1 MLKMSLITLSEITR
15 TVTCRSIR
23 TSAFLLML
31 LVVGCGSPVVKTLA
45 TEEGLASFYSTEFH
59 GRRTSNGESFDKD
72 GMTAAHR
79 SFPFNTVLRVTNL
92 KNGMKVD
99 VRVND
104 RGPVKPERI
113 IDLTFAAAKE
123 IDMVRDGLARVRVE
137 VLEWGN

>member
-1 MLKMSLITLSEITR
+1 MSK
-15 TVTCRSIR
+15 
-23 TSAFLLML
+23 ML
-31 LVVGCGSPVVKTLA
+31 LIILNGITKTAICKRTHWWALLFILFLTGCGSPVMKTLA

-59 GRRTSNGESFDKD
+59 GRPTSNGESFDKN

-79 SFPFNTVLRVTNL
+79 SYPFNTMLRVTNL

-113 IDLTFAAAKE
+113 IDLTYAAAKE

-137 VLEWGN
+137 VVEWGD

>member
-1 MLKMSLITLSEITR
+1 MLSITSNAITR
-15 TVTCRSIR
+15 TNIFRRLHFGV
-23 TSAFLLML
+23 
-31 LVVGCGSPVVKTLA
+31 LVLGLFVMSCGSPVTRSLA
-45 TEEGLASFYSTEFH
+45 TEEGIASYYGSEFH

-79 SFPFNTVLRVTNL
+79 TLPFNTILRVTNL
-92 KNGMKVD
+92 TNGKNVE

-113 IDLTFAAAKE
+113 IDLTYAAAKE
-123 IDMVRDGLARVRVE
+123 IDMVRAGLVRVRVE